1 MTKLASRLLVLAQ
14 LDRAKEDLS
23 VEAVLQKKE
32 LSVTNQK

>member
-1 MTKLASRLLVLAQ
+1 MTKLANRVLVLAQ

-23 VEAVLQKKE
+23 AEVIFQKKG